1 MRNPRGASIV
11 LLAAAAVAAL
21 LAGCGADPPDP
32 PGAPPASEGATA
44 DRQVPASV
52 ADLSFT
58 TSSGARISLS
68 DLRGKVVVLADF
80 LTLCAEECPMT
91 SANMNLMARTAA
103 QDGLAGQVVFAE
115 FTVDPGRDTPA
126 RLAAYRNLYAKAGNW
141 ILLTTSPSNLAKFSK
156 YFGIFYV
163 KTKEDSPPDRD
174 WLTGKPLTYDIA
186 HQDAVIFLD
195 KQGHERFLLLGNAN
209 TQGTEPPATL
219 NNFMDAEG
227 DKNLTDPGPLSW
239 TMPEG
244 LQVVSWLLGR
254 KVAT

>member
-1 MRNPRGASIV
+1 MRNPRGAPAA
-11 LLAAAAVAAL
+11 LLAAAAVAVL
-21 LAGCGADPPDP
+21 LAGCGGDP
-32 PGAPPASEGATA
+32 PGAPPVSAGATV
-44 DRQVPASV
+44 DRPVPASV
-52 ADLSFT
+52 ANLSFT

-80 LTLCAEECPMT
+80 LTLCGEECPMT

-103 QDGLAGQVVFAE
+103 QDGLAGQVVFVE

-126 RLAAYRNLYAKAGNW
+126 RLAAYRALYATAGNW

-156 YFGIFYV
+156 YFGVFYA
-163 KTKEDSPPDRD
+163 KTKEGSPPDRD

-209 TQGTEPPATL
+209 TQGTTPPATL
-219 NNFMDAEG
+219 NNFMDAAG
-227 DKNLTDPGPLSW
+227 HKDLTDPGPLSW
-239 TMPEG
+239 TVPEG

-254 KVAT
+254 KVAV